1 MNIDIT
7 EEKLELTEHFLNGKN
22 IWFKKDHNIKYDTF
36 FKTGG
41 IVKILITP
49 NTTNELSIIIKY
61 LHQNSIKYKVIGF
74 TSNIILFDE
83 IQYSVIISTCN
94 LKKISIDEDSI
105 EVDCGYSL
113 QDFVRIAIINGVE
126 GYEGLEGIPGS
137 IGGGVFMN
145 AGAYGYQIATN
156 IISIQ
161 YIDEFGDLNTINKE
175 ECKFGYRTSFFKNS
189 DRIICNVKFKF
200 NKSQTNQDIVKRVER
215 YHIARHSYQE
225 FAYPNLG
232 SMFSVN
238 TDFYRELIKNE
249 SKLFIFYYY
258 ILKIVTKNPVIKFI
272 NRKSPNSS
280 ALNWL
285 ILKKIQK
292 TKYSPSRKGMNVLIN
307 NGQLSTKES
316 FDYIFEIKRR
326 LGENFH
332 IENES
337 ILGPIYKIQPEFN
350 ATFQE
355 ISNYLSTSS
364 KEKAK

>member
-7 EEKLELTEHFLNGKN
+7 QDQITSITQFLNRQN
-22 IWFKKDHNIKYDTF
+22 IWFKKDHHIKYDTF

-41 IVKILITP
+41 VVKIFITP
-49 NTTNELSIIIKY
+49 NSADELASTIEYLYKNDIK
-61 LHQNSIKYKVIGF
+61 HKIIGF

-94 LKKISIDEDSI
+94 MKKISITENNIDVE
-105 EVDCGYSL
+105 CGYSL

-145 AGAYGYQIATN
+145 AGAYGYEIATH
-156 IISIQ
+156 IVSVQ
-161 YIDEFGDLNTINKE
+161 YIDEFGSIKSITQE
-175 ECKFGYRTSFFKNS
+175 QCGFGYRKSFFKNS
-189 DRIICNVKFKF
+189 KNIITSVQFKF
-200 NKSQTNQDIVKRVER
+200 NKTNSNQAIVERVER

-238 TDFYRELIKNE
+238 KDFYKELIKNE
-249 SKLFIFYYY
+249 NRAFLISYYLLKLI
-258 ILKIVTKNPVIKFI
+258 TKNPISKFI

-280 ALNWL
+280 ILNWL
-285 ILKKIQK
+285 ILKKIKK
-292 TKYSPSRKGMNVLIN
+292 TNYSPSKKGMNIFIN
-307 NGQLSTKES
+307 SGQLSTKEL
-316 FDYIFEIKRR
+316 FDYIFEIKDR
-326 LGENFH
+326 LGTQFH

-337 ILGPIYKIQPEFN
+337 ILGPIYKIQPDFVP
-350 ATFQE
+350 TFQA
-355 ISNYLSTSS
+355 ISETLKTPSEECSN
-364 KEKAK
+364 